1 MSPYLLT
8 AGVQGA
14 EPPGRRLRS
23 ELRKR
28 PEACKS
34 AKRVG
39 MRAAALL
46 LAALCCLGTGPVA
59 AAPAMRALVV
69 GIDRY
74 EELPILAG
82 AVNDARDI
90 AQALREA
97 GATDLTLLENE
108 AATRARVT
116 AEWGALAARAAPGDT
131 LVLTYA
137 GHGGQEPAR
146 VPATERDGLDETLL
160 LGGFRSSGAGT
171 RERIFDDELH
181 RWFRD
186 AGDRGLKVIFVADSC
201 HSGTLTR
208 SLDPRAPKGA
218 MRNAQYTIADD
229 MLDLELPADL
239 AVPDDAALAHV
250 SFLAAGQEHEQVPEV
265 ALPGAGGTT
274 EPRGALSYMFA
285 RALEGKADA
294 DGDGALRRSEL
305 WRFVRE
311 NVRMAS
317 EARQTPNLQPAG
329 AGDDPVLLTRSSARP
344 PSGGQTADADP
355 LRLAILHAEPAT
367 VAKVRELLPG
377 ARVAPAGD
385 APDLIWDAAAGQAV
399 TGHGDVAAHGV
410 DLDALPAVAA
420 KWEAVRTVRTLS
432 ESSPLKLRVHP
443 HDGLHREGAEIEVV
457 ADGLNHRRL
466 TLIGL
471 SGNGV
476 VHYLYPLATDPAHVE
491 VGKPFRLRLA
501 VTPPFGAD
509 HVVAVSAE
517 SPLDALNAELGR
529 LDGKPAVRRAAQLLA
544 EAAAEAQ
551 GWQSAIQ
558 GLFTAP

>member
-1 MSPYLLT
+1 MSPDLLT
-8 AGVQGA
+8 FGIQGA
-14 EPPGRRLRS
+14 PPSGRILQS
-23 ELRKR
+23 EERKR
-28 PEACKS
+28 PETCKS
-34 AKRVG
+34 VKQVR
-39 MRAAALL
+39 MRAAAVL
-46 LAALCCLGTGPVA
+46 LAALCGFGAGPVA

-74 EELPILAG
+74 EELPVLAG

-90 AQALREA
+90 ARALRGA
-97 GATDLTLLENE
+97 GVTDLTVLENE

-116 AEWGALAARAAPGDT
+116 TEWRALAARAAPGDT

-160 LGGFRSSGAGT
+160 FGGLRSSGEGT

-181 RWFRD
+181 RWFLE
-186 AGDRGLKVIFVADSC
+186 AGNRQLKVIFVADSC

-208 SLDPRAPKGA
+208 SIDPRAPKGA
-218 MRNAQYTIADD
+218 VRNAHYTIADD

-239 AVPDDAALAHV
+239 AVRDDAALAHV

-329 AGDDPVLLTRSSARP
+329 AGDDPVLLTRSSTRP

-367 VAKVRELLPG
+367 VAKVRESLPG
-377 ARVAPAGD
+377 ARVVPAGD

-399 TGHGDVAAHGV
+399 TGHGDLAAHGV

-420 KWEAVRTVRTLS
+420 KWEAVRTLRTLS

-443 HDGLHREGAEIEVV
+443 HDGLHREGAEIEVE
-457 ADGLNHRRL
+457 ADGLNRPRL
-466 TLIGL
+466 TLVGL
-471 SGNGV
+471 SGKGV
-476 VHYLYPLATDPAHVE
+476 VHYLYPLATDPAHVDT
-491 VGKPFRLRLA
+491 GKPFRLRLA

-509 HVVAVSAE
+509 HVVAASAE
-517 SPLDALNAELGR
+517 SSLDALNAELAR
-529 LDGKPAVRRAAQLLA
+529 LDGKPAARRAAQLLA
-544 EAAAEAQ
+544 EAAADAQ
-551 GWQSAIQ
+551 GWLSGIQ

>member
-8 AGVQGA
+8 SGVQGA
-14 EPPGRRLRS
+14 EPPGRILRS
-23 ELRKR
+23 EKRKR
-28 PEACKS
+28 PEARKP

-39 MRAAALL
+39 MHAAAAL
-46 LAALCCLGTGPVA
+46 LAALCGFGAGPVA

-90 AQALREA
+90 AQALRGA
-97 GATDLTLLENE
+97 GIADLTVLENE

-116 AEWGALAARAAPGDT
+116 TEWRALAARAAPGDT

-160 LGGFRSSGAGT
+160 FGGFRSSGAGT

-181 RWFRD
+181 RWFRE
-186 AGDRGLKVIFVADSC
+186 AGDRRLRVIFVADSC

-208 SLDPRAPKGA
+208 SIDPRAPKGA
-218 MRNAQYTIADD
+218 VRNAHYTISDD

-239 AVPDDAALAHV
+239 AVPDDEALAHV

-265 ALPGAGGTT
+265 ALPGTGGAT

-329 AGDDPVLLTRSSARP
+329 DSDDPVLLSRSSTRP

-355 LRLAILHAEPAT
+355 LRLAILHAAPAT
-367 VAKVRELLPG
+367 VAKVWELLAG
-377 ARVAPAGD
+377 ARVVPAGD

-420 KWEAVRTVRTLS
+420 KWEAVRTVQRLS
-432 ESSPLKLRVHP
+432 VSSPLKLRVHP
-443 HDGLHREGAEIEVV
+443 HDGLHREGAEIEVE
-457 ADGLNHRRL
+457 ADGLDHPRL

-491 VGKPFRLRLA
+491 PGKPFWLRLA

-517 SPLDALNAELGR
+517 SPLDALNAELAR
-529 LDGKPAVRRAAQLLA
+529 LDGKPAARRAAQLLV
-544 EAAAEAQ
+544 AAAGRAR
-551 GWQSAIQ
+551 GWQSGIQ